1 LTGPLTASQPAAFD
15 RGFYDK
21 EYKPIVLTK
30 KSVDGIQLQGGTILG
45 TSRGGANIKCGRA
58 AGGRRGG
65 GRSAGGG
72 VRARAGAAAAACA
85 GCQTHPAPLSA
96 RPSPGRS

>member
-1 LTGPLTASQPAAFD
+1 MPPRANRPPP

-45 TSRGGANIKCGRA
+45 TSRGGANIKCARFL
-58 AGGRRGG
+58 
-65 GRSAGGG
+65 GG
-72 VRARAGAAAAACA
+72 VERFCPGAY
-85 GCQTHPAPLSA
+85 HLHV
-96 RPSPGRS
+96 